1 MSYNLRPAS
10 LTPSVW
16 PLLRREMRSVSDKQ
30 PCKENDDNN
39 IICLWQPATTALSH
53 SPVRSKMTK
62 WTSTNSSSFSWP
74 SWLVS
79 SILNVAS
86 ALSLATS
93 WQEDYLDWLTSWA
106 LYLADPLLLTHTSD
120 HLHHLGCVHEASQ
133 EKYFFNPIF
142 PIIFMRRCW
151 VWILTFFSS
160 SGVFYYVYREVSETQ
175 CACWPEESVSYI
187 LKAHRNFSSEQDSS
201 SGWVA
206 NMNS

>member
-1 MSYNLRPAS
+1 MMIIIL
-10 LTPSVW
+10 
-16 PLLRREMRSVSDKQ
+16 SVSDSQ
-30 PCKENDDNN
+30 RPLHWVTVQSDQR
-39 IICLWQPATTALSH
+39 WQNEPQQTHPRSVGRHGWCPIFWMSPLLS
-53 SPVRSKMTK
+53 P
-62 WTSTNSSSFSWP
+62 WP
-74 SWLVS
+74 RPG
-79 SILNVAS
+79 
-86 ALSLATS
+86 
-93 WQEDYLDWLTSWA
+93 QEYYLDWLTRWA

-160 SGVFYYVYREVSETQ
+160 SEVFYYVYREVSETQ

>member
-30 PCKENDDNN
+30 PCKENDDN
-39 IICLWQPATTALSH
+39 
-53 SPVRSKMTK
+53 
-62 WTSTNSSSFSWP
+62 
-74 SWLVS
+74 
-79 SILNVAS
+79 
-86 ALSLATS
+86 LSLTASDHCTES
-93 WQEDYLDWLTSWA
+93 LSQSSQIKDDKMNLNKLILVQLAVMIGVQYSECRLCSLLGHVLDRRIILTDWLAGTLPYWPPAPHTYKWSPPPSR
-106 LYLADPLLLTHTSD
+106 LCPRSLTR
-120 HLHHLGCVHEASQ
+120 
-133 EKYFFNPIF
+133 KIFFNSIF
-142 PIIFMRRCW
+142 RIIFMRRCW
-151 VWILTFFSS
+151 VWILSFFSS
-160 SGVFYYVYREVSETQ
+160 SEVFYYVYREVSETQ